1 MSSRMRKQ
9 ETTLL
14 QISRGDWLLVKKRL
28 TLGEQQDMFD
38 RMASASG
45 IGLRASMVGVSKVQA
60 YLLDWSITD
69 ADDNPVLIN
78 NQPEG
83 VVLSAL
89 RALDP
94 DDFKEIR
101 EAIEAHMAKVEK
113 EDEARRKNLNGEQES
128 SPVSPSVSSSNGPM
142 TTSPD
147 STLMSIA

>member
-1 MSSRMRKQ
+1 MSSRMRKP

-69 ADDNPVLIN
+69 ADDKPVLIN